1 MRRVSLADVAK
12 AAGVAKAT
20 ASRALSAEQH
30 DVGAATRARI
40 QEVAADLGYRPNR
53 AAQSLRTGRRQLLGA
68 VVPTGTA
75 GWEPILRGAAEQA
88 RKRGYHLVL
97 HTVGAGFDGRQL
109 AADLT
114 GLTIDGVLLIG
125 LERSVPAPSREDGQP
140 LPTVLVDEELTH
152 ADGTIVRTALW
163 TAGRTAARRLLDE
176 GRTAPAVLIP
186 PGHSASTAA
195 LTQGFRDTCAEAGHP
210 VPDRR
215 VRELDPA
222 ETVDLRSFLRPVDGL
237 FACTGPLAVTALRA
251 LHGMDVAVP
260 RDASVIAYGDGDL
273 LRHAEPPITVLR
285 LPHELLGARAADV
298 LVDTIEQ
305 VIAPPVMVE
314 LAAELVVRGSSAP
327 YPVP

>member
-20 ASRALSAEQH
+20 ASRALSTEQH

-68 VVPTGTA
+68 VVPTGAA

-88 RKRGYHLVL
+88 RKRGYHLIL
-97 HTVGAGFDGRQL
+97 HTVGPDFDGRRL
-109 AADLT
+109 AGDLT

-125 LERSVPAPSREDGQP
+125 LERSVPAPSHEDGHP
-140 LPTVLVDEELTH
+140 LPAVLVDEELTH

-176 GRTAPAVLIP
+176 GRTALAVLVP
-186 PGHSASTAA
+186 PERTASTAA
-195 LTQGFRDTCAEAGHP
+195 LTQGFRDTCAEAGQP
-210 VPDRR
+210 IPDDR
-215 VRELDPA
+215 VLTLDPA

-237 FACTGPLAVTALRA
+237 FAGTGPLAVTALRA
-251 LHGMDVAVP
+251 LRRMKASVP
-260 RDASVIAYGDGDL
+260 RDVSVIAYGDGDL
-273 LRHAEPPITVLR
+273 LRHAEPPVTVLR
-285 LPHELLGARAADV
+285 LPHELLGARAVDV

-314 LAAELVVRGSSAP
+314 LAAELVVRGSTAP
-327 YPVP
+327 

>member
-20 ASRALSAEQH
+20 ASRALSAQQH

-68 VVPTGTA
+68 VVPAGAT
-75 GWEPILRGAAEQA
+75 GWEPVLRGAAEQA

-97 HTVGAGFDGRQL
+97 HTVGTGFDATRL

-114 GLTIDGVLLIG
+114 ELTIDGVLLIG
-125 LERSVPAPSREDGQP
+125 LGRALPAPSREDGQP
-140 LPTVLVDEELTH
+140 LSTVLVDEELTH

-163 TAGRTAARRLLDE
+163 NAGRTAARHLLDE
-176 GRTAPAVLIP
+176 GRTAPAVLAP
-186 PGHSASTAA
+186 LESTESTTA

-210 VPDRR
+210 VPDDRI
-215 VRELDPA
+215 LGIDPA
-222 ETVDLRSFLRPVDGL
+222 ATGGLESFLRPVDGL
-237 FACTGPLAVTALRA
+237 FACTGLLAVTALRT
-251 LHGMDVAVP
+251 LRRMDVAVP
-260 RDASVIAYGDGDL
+260 RSASVIAYGDGDL
-273 LRHAEPPITVLR
+273 LRHADPPLTVLR
-285 LPHELLGARAADV
+285 LPHETLGARAADV

-327 YPVP
+327 